1 MHSRT
6 PRKVWIAL
14 LVLFV
19 ACLPRLWAET
29 GAATSSAP
37 LPVEPVRYHFGDDPD
52 GKLQW
57 ADPNFD
63 DSAWPIAENGR
74 WPMPPFYSDGFVW
87 VRYHI
92 PVRADA
98 YGSLSVRS
106 ERPLALADYRF
117 TVADELFVNGVQV
130 GHQGSLPP
138 RVELSLHE
146 FDEVFNVPTGAA
158 VPGAA
163 TVVAFRVWCPPD
175 LRRPGWFGSV
185 RFSIDESRNL
195 QLAYRADSAAS
206 LVANGPDLALNC
218 LIGLLGVGLLVLWR
232 WAGGRELL
240 LCSWLLISMT
250 VDALVVDLSSLGLLA
265 GPWREYTLIYVALT
279 LITMALGVEFW
290 WGIHGLR
297 SLYLKRLAQAAI
309 LIFNCANLIVLL
321 ATHPSPIVSWSL
333 LALTPVLVIFNSIQ
347 APVNLWVLLFWK
359 RNRLIA
365 ASFALISISGML
377 QWFGILTGHTIGPF
391 YVRYF
396 GLAFFLCEFTLFAML
411 AQRGWQAWR
420 ARDELRVEFEAAR
433 EVQEQLVAPAVD
445 VPGFKIESAYAP
457 ARQVGGDFFRV
468 IPDEGG
474 VLVVVGDVSG
484 KGLRAAMTVSSII
497 GALRT
502 MPQGAGLQGVGRTG
516 SPAQILEALNRGLVG
531 NLQGGFVTCCVAR
544 IKHDGTVTIANAGH
558 LSPYC
563 NGAEVVVG
571 AGLPLGIFAEGE
583 YEESQF
589 VLEPDKPLVFLSDG
603 VVEARN
609 AAGELFGF
617 DRTLRISRSSAQ
629 AIAHAAVTFGQ
640 DDDIT
645 VLTITRLRVAE
656 ESVGLH
662 RASALGM
669 A

>member
-1 MHSRT
+1 M
-6 PRKVWIAL
+6 A
-14 LVLFV
+14 
-19 ACLPRLWAET
+19 
-29 GAATSSAP
+29 SS
-37 LPVEPVRYHFGDDPD
+37 PVSSGTVRYHFGDDPE
-52 GKLQW
+52 GKLGW

-63 DSAWPIAENGR
+63 DSAWPVAQQGQ

-87 VRYHI
+87 VRARV
-92 PVRADA
+92 PVRSDA
-98 YGSLSVRS
+98 SGPLSVRS
-106 ERPLALADYRF
+106 ERPFVLVNYIFL
-117 TVADELFVNGVQV
+117 VADELFVNGVQV

-138 RVELSLHE
+138 HVDLRLHGWV
-146 FDEVFNVPTGAA
+146 EVFDVPTGAA
-158 VPGAA
+158 VQGAE

-175 LRRPGWFGSV
+175 LRQPGWFGGV

-195 QLAYRADSAAS
+195 QLAYRTDSAVS

-218 LIGLLGVGLLVLWR
+218 LIGLLGIGLLVVWR
-232 WAGGRELL
+232 WSRGRDLL
-240 LCSWLLISMT
+240 LCSWMLISMSLTSLWRDPSFFEPLAVSWRPYLLIYIALQVLSMAATIEFVWT
-250 VDALVVDLSSLGLLA
+250 VHGLHAPVVKRLYQAALV
-265 GPWREYTLIYVALT
+265 
-279 LITMALGVEFW
+279 
-290 WGIHGLR
+290 
-297 SLYLKRLAQAAI
+297 
-309 LIFNCANLIVLL
+309 IFNGAALIVYM
-321 ATHPSPIVSWSL
+321 ATTPSPIVSWSGRIML
-333 LALTPVLVIFNSIQ
+333 PAVLSFNFIQ
-347 APVNLWVLLFWK
+347 IAVNVWVLIF
-359 RNRLIA
+359 RRTNRLIA
-365 ASFALISISGML
+365 VAIISISVSVL
-377 QWFGILTGHTIGPF
+377 LLLFGKVNGLMIGPF
-391 YVRYF
+391 YETYF
-396 GLAFFLCEFTLFAML
+396 GLAFFLCEFALFVML

-445 VPGFKIESAYAP
+445 VPGFKIEGVYAP
-457 ARQVGGDFFRV
+457 AKQVGGDFFRV
-468 IPDEGG
+468 IPESDGG

-544 IKHDGTVTIANAGH
+544 IKLDGTVTIANAGH

-563 NGAEVVVG
+563 NGAEVQVG
-571 AGLPLGIFAEGE
+571 AGLPLGIFAERE

-589 VLEPDKPLVFLSDG
+589 ALEPDKPLVFLSDG

-617 DRTLRISRSSAQ
+617 ERTLAISGSGAE
-629 AIAHAAVTFGQ
+629 AIAQAAVTFGQ

-645 VLTITRLRVAE
+645 VLTVTRLRAGE
-656 ESVGLH
+656 ESAGPH
-662 RASALGM
+662 RAPALGL